1 MAVTSAPVSI
11 LNETTFFLIRKSIV
25 QEVAPL
31 DVTAPRKNPSSSE
44 ESTSDVSTVDTD
56 LEKQQALK

>member
-1 MAVTSAPVSI
+1 MSI